1 MKPPQL
7 IRFRLDFA
15 ENSNIGPG
23 KVELLESI
31 KVHGSVSKA
40 ARSMGISYRKAWLLL
55 NSVNR
60 SFTIP
65 ATVNSTGG
73 HGGGG
78 AEITP
83 FGVLLIERYREVERK
98 LNVVASEH
106 LKEIR
111 AQVSTESRGAVRRN
125 SISKK
130 SRKRA

>member
-7 IRFRLDFA
+7 VRFRLDFA

-31 KVHGSVSKA
+31 KIHGSVSKA

-60 SFTIP
+60 SFTTP

-83 FGVLLIERYREVERK
+83 FGALLIERYREVERK
-98 LNVVASEH
+98 LNAVASEH

-111 AQVSTESRGAVRRN
+111 AQVSTESRRAARCNPV
-125 SISKK
+125 SKK
-130 SRKRA
+130 TRKRA